1 MNTRALS
8 LLTAVGLGLFMIPLA
23 GCDRD
28 INAVHAEKDAQGNT
42 HVRVEREKIDQ
53 NAEKAKEDLKAA
65 GQQVGAQ
72 VKDGAQRVG
81 NALEQGAQKLEAEV
95 GPVARAVLD
104 DAGVTA
110 RVKAKLLADP
120 EVGGMYIDVDTLDG
134 KVTLNGKVKSQD
146 ERAEA
151 EKLARHTEGV
161 KQVVNLIEVAGQPA
175 PAPAAPPAQGSHR

>member
-1 MNTRALS
+1 MKTRALS
-8 LLTAVGLGLFMIPLA
+8 LLTAAGLGLFLLPLA

-28 INAVHAEKDAQGNT
+28 ISAVHAEKDAHGNT
-42 HVRVEREKIDQ
+42 QIHVDRDKIDQ

-65 GQQVGAQ
+65 GEQVGTQ

-81 NALEQGAQKLEAEV
+81 NALERGAQKLEAEV
-95 GPVARAVLD
+95 GPVAEAVLD
-104 DAGVTA
+104 DAGITA

-151 EKLARHTEGV
+151 EKLARHTDGV

-175 PAPAAPPAQGSHR
+175 PAAPAPPARGSHR